1 MGKPSGKH
9 FEPRAARSC
18 IGVTQISGT
27 EAVGEEMSLY
37 SDRVRDSLIPPE
49 LTGYGNS
56 DTVYGVQPTG
66 RRNKRHGES
75 SFVLVLFNSIELYSR
90 IRSRAESDVCNLC
103 IIGEMLQ
110 RRRTPNFSE

>member
-27 EAVGEEMSLY
+27 EAVGEEN
-37 SDRVRDSLIPPE
+37 RRFTA
-49 LTGYGNS
+49 TGCGIRY
-56 DTVYGVQPTG
+56 V
-66 RRNKRHGES
+66 
-75 SFVLVLFNSIELYSR
+75 YSR

-110 RRRTPNFSE
+110 RRRVARTPNFSE